1 MRNRQLP
8 KVKLSALSSY
18 VPEKIINND
27 DIMKAFGSSSPG
39 TLLFRAV
46 GAKEKRVCEENES
59 GSDMIANVGR
69 ALLNQTGYSKESI
82 DKLICSCDP
91 GDHAAPDSAVVA
103 QSKIGLVCPA
113 FGVSM
118 SCVGWICG
126 VNIATQFIA
135 GGDSRVM
142 VIGSSTV
149 GSKMSFANPMHRA
162 IFGDGAAGAI
172 IEAADV
178 GQILSIDVFSIGEYY
193 SKIFASYPWT
203 RQPSE
208 IPPKYENAFYMHPDN
223 RLFFDALDKHIR
235 PFYEKQ
241 FLDANVKTEEI
252 DVFIV
257 HQASMPLFNHTVESF
272 NIPRNR
278 VVDSYAEYGN
288 TISAELPML
297 LDINIKNGRIS
308 KGSLVYLLTYGAGF
322 TAGAMILKI

>member
-1 MRNRQLP
+1 MSVRRLP
-8 KVKLSALSSY
+8 KVKFSAISSY
-18 VPEKIINND
+18 LPETVIEND

-39 TLLFRAV
+39 NLLFRAV
-46 GAKEKRVCEENES
+46 GARKKRVCLPNES
-59 GSDMIANVGR
+59 GSDMIAEVGR
-69 ALLNQTGYSKESI
+69 NLLKATGYEATSI

-103 QSKIGLVCPA
+103 QSKIGLSCPA

-126 VNIATQFIA
+126 VNIAAQFIA
-135 GGDSRVM
+135 SGDSRIM
-142 VIGSSTV
+142 VVGSSTV
-149 GSKMSFANPMHRA
+149 GSKMAFENPMHRA
-162 IFGDGAAGAI
+162 IFGDGAAGVI
-172 IEAADV
+172 LEASDI
-178 GQILSIDVFSIGEYY
+178 GQILSLDIFSVGEFY

-208 IPPKYENAFYMHPDN
+208 IPEKYKNAFYMHPDN

-235 PFYEKQ
+235 PFYFNQ
-241 FLDANVKTEEI
+241 FQVANVKPEDI

-257 HQASMPLFNHTVESF
+257 HQASMPLFNHTVQSF
-272 NIPRNR
+272 NIPRER

-297 LDINIKNGRIS
+297 LDINIRNGRIM
-308 KGSLVYLLTYGAGF
+308 KGNLVYLLTYGAGF